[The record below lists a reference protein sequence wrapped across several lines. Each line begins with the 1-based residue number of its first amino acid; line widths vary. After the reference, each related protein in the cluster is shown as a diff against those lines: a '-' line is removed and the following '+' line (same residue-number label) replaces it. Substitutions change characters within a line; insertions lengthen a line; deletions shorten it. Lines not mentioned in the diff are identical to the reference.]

1 MTEPAFLGP
10 LRAISVIAAA
20 AGAVVSLG
28 FMFRVGG
35 QQQSLILIGL
45 FTGWVLSPF
54 VALVAADVVLK
65 RRTALVRVTLCA
77 LMLIVTATSVAVYG
91 NVALGPPR
99 PQPAAMFLM
108 VPLGSW
114 LLATVALAI
123 ALAVSRGDA

>member
-10 LRAISVIAAA
+10 LRAISVIAVA

-35 QQQSLILIGL
+35 QQASLIIIGL

-54 VALVAADVVLK
+54 VALVVADVLLK
-65 RRTALVRVTLCA
+65 RRAALVRVTLCA
-77 LMLIVTATSVAVYG
+77 LMLIVTAASLVIYG

-99 PQPAAMFLM
+99 PQPAAMFLL
-108 VPLGSW
+108 VPLGS
-114 LLATVALAI
+114 LLLMTVALGI
-123 ALAVSRGDA
+123 AMAASRGDS

>member
-10 LRAISVIAAA
+10 LRAISVIAVA

-35 QQQSLILIGL
+35 QQASLILIGL

-54 VALVAADVVLK
+54 VALVAADAVLK
-65 RRTALVRVTLCA
+65 RHAALVRVTLCA
-77 LMLIVTATSVAVYG
+77 LMLIVTAASLVVYG

-99 PQPAAMFLM
+99 PQPAAMFLL

-114 LLATVALAI
+114 LLMAVALVI
-123 ALAVSRGDA
+123 ALALSRGDS

>member
-1 MTEPAFLGP
+1 
-10 LRAISVIAAA
+10 
-20 AGAVVSLG
+20 
-28 FMFRVGG
+28 MFRVGG